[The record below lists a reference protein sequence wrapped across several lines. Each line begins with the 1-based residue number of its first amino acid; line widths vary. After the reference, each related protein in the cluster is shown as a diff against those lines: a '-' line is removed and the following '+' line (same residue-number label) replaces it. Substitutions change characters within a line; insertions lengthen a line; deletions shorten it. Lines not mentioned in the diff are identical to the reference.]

1 MTVAPLGAA
10 TAAERSAAET
20 RREIPS
26 GADKRAVQIAR
37 QLEDEIIARGWPV
50 GEALGSEPEL
60 QERFGVSRSVLRE
73 AVRLLEHHEVGRMMR
88 GRNGGLLV
96 TAPDPGPATRALVIY
111 LEYVGTS
118 MEHLLQARL
127 LLEPLAA
134 RLASAAVTEEG
145 IGGLRDALAA
155 EWVRWGE
162 RNPRSEDE
170 LHVILG
176 RSSGNVVLQLLVDV
190 LIRLTARYAR
200 MSRLVP
206 KEDATAKSKNH
217 ARHVEIVEAVIAGD
231 AATAETSMADH
242 LEKTTNWLIAHR
254 ARRPAER
261 ALRGSPD
268 PSVPAGRKLAEVVAD
283 RIHDDIAA
291 DGWRV
296 GEVIGSEIDLLH
308 RYEVSRAVLREAVRL
323 LEHHSVAWMR
333 RGPGGGLVVQTPD
346 PTASIHT
353 VALYLD
359 HEGLSPTDLR
369 VVREAIELGCI
380 HAVTVEGASPETAD
394 RLRTTVERAA
404 ERGDSGDLFHNE
416 LADLAGN
423 PVLILFL
430 RIITELWSR
439 HSRTERPATPAVAD
453 EVRRVHEKIL
463 DAVLAGDDGLAQH
476 RMRRHLQ
483 ALTAWWH

>member
-1 MTVAPLGAA
+1 V
-10 TAAERSAAET
+10 R
-20 RREIPS
+20 
-26 GADKRAVQIAR
+26 IAR

-50 GEALGSEPEL
+50 GEALGSETEL
-60 QERFGVSRSVLRE
+60 QARFEVSRSVLRE
-73 AVRLLEHHEVGRMMR
+73 AVRLLEHHQVGRMRR

-111 LEYVGTS
+111 LEFVGTS
-118 MEHLLQARL
+118 VEHLLQARL

-134 RLASAAVTEEG
+134 RLAAGAVTEEG
-145 IGGLRDALAA
+145 IGRLRDALAA
-155 EWVRWGE
+155 EWARGGE
-162 RNPRSEDE
+162 WDPRPEDD

-176 RSSGNVVLQLLVDV
+176 RSSGNVVLQLSVEV
-190 LIRLTARYAR
+190 LIRLTSRYAQ
-200 MSRLVP
+200 MSRPVP
-206 KEDATAKSKNH
+206 KDDVAAKSRDH

-242 LEKTTNWLIAHR
+242 LEKTTNRLMAQR
-254 ARRPAER
+254 ARRPAGR
-261 ALRGSPD
+261 PLLGSPD
-268 PSVPAGRKLAEVVAD
+268 PSLEAGRKLAEVIAD
-283 RIHDDIAA
+283 HIHDDIAA

-296 GEVIGSEIDLLH
+296 GEVFGSETDLLH
-308 RYEVSRAVLREAVRL
+308 RYGVSRAVLREAVRL

-333 RGPGGGLVVQTPD
+333 RGPGGGLVVQAPD

-380 HAVTVEGASPETAD
+380 HAVTIDGASPEAAD
-394 RLRTTVERAA
+394 RLRTAVERAV
-404 ERGDSGDLFHNE
+404 ERGDSGDVFHNE
-416 LADLAGN
+416 LAELAGN
-423 PVLILFL
+423 PVLTLFL
-430 RIITELWSR
+430 RIITELWAR
-439 HSRTERPATPAVAD
+439 HSRTQRPATPAVAD
-453 EVRRVHEKIL
+453 EVRRVHENIL